1 MPGDIILID
10 TSLSSNILKTFHMTL
25 STTNKIFYKFIT
37 SAKDKQRFL

>member
-10 TSLSSNILKTFHMTL
+10 RPLSSNILRTFHITL

-37 SAKDKQRFL
+37 SSQDKQGFL